1 MGIMPDSWIK
11 KMAIEKKMID
21 PFVENL
27 VKTNV
32 LSYGLSSYG
41 YDARLSS
48 SFKIFTNI
56 SEVS

>member
-27 VKTNV
+27 VKKKMFYLMDCLHMDMMLEYPVV
-32 LSYGLSSYG
+32 LKSSQM
-41 YDARLSS
+41 
-48 SFKIFTNI
+48 
-56 SEVS
+56 